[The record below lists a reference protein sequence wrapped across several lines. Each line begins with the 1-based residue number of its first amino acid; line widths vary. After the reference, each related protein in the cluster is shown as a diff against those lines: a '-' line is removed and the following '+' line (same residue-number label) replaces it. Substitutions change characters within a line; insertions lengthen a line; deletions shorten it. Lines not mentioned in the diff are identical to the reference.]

1 MRQETESGPRLPCG
15 MPVWMRALIAGAS
28 WLAVALAPSEA
39 WDLLAAYALVP
50 IAVAVGVTGAALGL
64 WGGVLAALGAGAG
77 LVIENVGW
85 GGGRDA
91 LLAAV
96 LDGAL
101 LPPAALLAVGLATGA
116 WRRLVSQLRT
126 HRAASDRAQYD
137 VLTGLLNRSTFE
149 RRLHGWMK
157 GGGARGH
164 EFAVLFV
171 DLDRFKFVNDTF
183 GHATGDQLLIA
194 IARVL
199 ESNVRDRDLVA
210 RLGGD
215 EFVIALN
222 GVKDAAAAGLIAA
235 KLVRLLGTPFEADG
249 RVLTVSASV
258 GVALYP
264 CDGEDVQSL
273 TKSADAAMYA
283 VKTSGKNSYHFSDHD
298 QRHRQARRLGLERQL
313 RNALHDQ
320 ELQVVYQPQ
329 IEMATGRLIGFEALM
344 RWHNRDLGLVSPGE
358 FIPIAEEAGMI
369 VPIGHWLLREVCRQA
384 AAWSTYAIPGFSVA
398 INVSTLQFRQPGFLR
413 QVDEAIRDARVDP
426 SNIELEM
433 TESVLIADFELAVA
447 TLRRLDQMGVRT
459 ALDDF
464 GTGYSSLA
472 YLQRLPIGSL
482 KIDRSFVSGLVLGP
496 TGLTGNVAPI
506 VDAITALGVKLGK
519 RLVAEGVETEAQA
532 SYLQRIGVDRAQGF
546 LYAKPMTV
554 AQAER
559 LLARSAPRPT
569 REAAVPLIS
578 GNDRVFVGPMQRH
591 LPRSGGDSV
600 VLVTD

>member
-1 MRQETESGPRLPCG
+1 
-15 MPVWMRALIAGAS
+15 MPLWVRSLFAGAS
-28 WLAVALAPSEA
+28 WLAVALAPTEA
-39 WDLLAAYALVP
+39 WDVLGAYALVP

-64 WGGVLAALGAGAG
+64 WGGALAALGAGAG

-85 GGGRDA
+85 GGGREV
-91 LLAAV
+91 LHGAV
-96 LDGAL
+96 RDGAL

-116 WRRLVSQLRT
+116 WRRLLSQLRT

-149 RRLHGWMK
+149 RRLHAWMRT
-157 GGGARGH
+157 GGARGS

-183 GHATGDQLLIA
+183 GHAIGDQLLVA

-199 ESNVRDRDLVA
+199 QDNVRDGDLVA

-222 GVKDAAAAGLIAA
+222 GVKDAAAAGQVAA
-235 KLVRLLGTPFEADG
+235 KLVRLLGTPFETDG

-264 CDGEDVQSL
+264 HDGDDVQAL

-369 VPIGHWLLREVCRQA
+369 VPIGHWLMREVCRQA
-384 AAWSTYAIPGFSVA
+384 QAWSTYGIPGFSVA

-413 QVDEAIRDARVDP
+413 QVDEAVRDARVDP
-426 SNIELEM
+426 SLIELEM

-447 TLRRLDQMGVRT
+447 TLRRLEQLGVRT

-506 VDAITALGVKLGK
+506 VDAITALGLKLGK

-532 SYLQRIGVDRAQGF
+532 SYLKRIGVDRAQGF
-546 LYAKPMTV
+546 LYAKPMAV

-559 LLARSAPRPT
+559 LLARSAPR
-569 REAAVPLIS
+569 AAVTSVAP
-578 GNDRVFVGPMQRH
+578 GVPAVGHRPSVPMR
-591 LPRSGGDSV
+591 PYGGRGMSDSV